1 MIGVDARANK
11 GTRAVVVFLTIT
23 LVVGVALL
31 GRLGYQL
38 LGAPTLQLNALK
50 QAALPPTAAAT
61 ATPVPAQPTSP
72 APGVAAAPTADPCAN
87 AIRDGS
93 LEEGTAWSLV
103 ETVYSAAYIARPA
116 TYVSD
121 PVRAGSRA
129 LRLGIDEGTDRYSYS
144 SVQQAVTIP
153 ADAAAARLSFW
164 MLPRTADGEGD
175 AQVLLALKEGG
186 GYDELMWRL
195 TDAPDWQHCEISLE
209 AYRG

>member
-144 SVQQAVTIP
+144 SGRDHPRRRRSGAPVVL
-153 ADAAAARLSFW
+153 DAAA
-164 MLPRTADGEGD
+164 DGRWGGRR
-175 AQVLLALKEGG
+175 AGPPGAEGG
-186 GYDELMWRL
+186 RRL
-195 TDAPDWQHCEISLE
+195 
-209 AYRG
+209 